1 MNPRQKGNPIISNLK
16 SQPWEYSDSSPAD
29 YVLGQTTCA
38 LFLSLKY
45 HRLHPEYIYKRISD
59 LRGQYLLRIIL
70 ALVDIPNHEEIL
82 KELSKTSLINNVT
95 LILCWSAAEGARYL
109 ELFKSYE
116 HAPPTAIQG
125 VQARSYKDRVEEFV
139 TTPRGVNKS
148 DAMTLLG
155 ATGSV
160 RNAVNAEGEV
170 IVALGGWGE
179 KKVKAWTGAVRE
191 PFMKLSAKRK
201 RGEDG
206 VTGVPLSRVPLRE
219 MDSYSRKA
227 LEGAKAAQEG
237 GAASSRGKDGD
248 EVMQEVMDDEYED
261 DEAIA
266 AALEEEERIRKKK
279 VEEQQEK
286 EKLGDG
292 VAAALAKLRQG

>member
-1 MNPRQKGNPIISNLK
+1 M
-16 SQPWEYSDSSPAD
+16 
-29 YVLGQTTCA
+29 V
-38 LFLSLKY
+38 
-45 HRLHPEYIYKRISD
+45 
-59 LRGQYLLRIIL
+59 
-70 ALVDIPNHEEIL
+70 
-82 KELSKTSLINNVT
+82 NNVT

-116 HAPPTAIQG
+116 HAPPIAIQG

-191 PFMKLSAKRK
+191 PFMKLGAKRK
-201 RGEDG
+201 RADDA
-206 VTGVPLSRVPLRE
+206 VTNVPLSKVPLRE

-227 LEGAKAAQEG
+227 IEGAKAAQEN
-237 GAASSRGKDGD
+237 GAASCRGKDGD
-248 EVMQEVMDDEYED
+248 KAMQDVLDDEYED

-266 AALEEEERIRKKK
+266 KAMEAEEKIRKKN
-279 VEEQQEK
+279 VEEQK
-286 EKLGDG
+286 EKDKMGDG

>member
-1 MNPRQKGNPIISNLK
+1 MNPRQKGNPIISHLK
-16 SQPWEYSDSSPAD
+16 SQPWEYSDQSPAD

-191 PFMKLSAKRK
+191 PFMKLGAKRK
-201 RGEDG
+201 RVEDG
-206 VTGVPLSRVPLRE
+206 ASGMPLSRVPLRD
-219 MDSYSRKA
+219 MDSHSRKS
-227 LEGAKAAQEG
+227 LERAKSAQEG
-237 GAASSRGKDGD
+237 GTGTTADKDSD
-248 EVMQEVMDDEYED
+248 EAMQEMIADEYED

-266 AALEEEERIRKKK
+266 AAMEEEERQRKKK
-279 VEEQQEK
+279 IEE